1 MRWLKDSRG
10 LTVGRRQCVD
20 VVGWTPNDFD
30 KAVREGMP
38 VAERPSGRGTDY
50 VVFMGDVIRWIV
62 EQELQAAGHG
72 TEEAVP
78 RFRAA
83 ATRRSTSSGVRY
95 SRGRRAALG
104 DRRGGGTFPF
114 VCWL

>member
-1 MRWLKDSRG
+1 MASRG
-10 LTVGRRQCVD
+10 LAVSQKQCCD
-20 VVGWTPNDFD
+20 ILSWTRAEFE
-30 KAVREGMP
+30 KAVRDGMP
-38 VAERPSGRGTDY
+38 VAERPSGRGTDW
-50 VVFMGDVIRWIV
+50 VVFMGDVIRWLV
-62 EQELQAAGHG
+62 ERELQAAGHG